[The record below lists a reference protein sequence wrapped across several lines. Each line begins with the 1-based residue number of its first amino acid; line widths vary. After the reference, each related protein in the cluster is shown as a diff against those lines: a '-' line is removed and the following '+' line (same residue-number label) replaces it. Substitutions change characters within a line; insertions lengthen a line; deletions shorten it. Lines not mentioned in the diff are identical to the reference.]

1 MTRRGKI
8 ARLPKNIRD
17 QVNQRLDD
25 GERGAPIVA
34 WLNSLPEVQAILARD
49 FDGKAITE
57 QNLSE
62 WRKGGYRD
70 WQARCQLLEIA
81 QRLQTG
87 PA

>member
-25 GERGAPIVA
+25 GEQGARLVA
-34 WLNSLPEVQAILARD
+34 WLNSLPEAQAILARD
-49 FDGKAITE
+49 FDGKAIRE

-62 WRKGGYRD
+62 WRKGGYRE
-70 WQARCQLLEIA
+70 WQATSQLLEMA
-81 QRLQTG
+81 QRLQPGTL
-87 PA
+87 

>member
-25 GERGAPIVA
+25 GKRAAPLVT
-34 WLNSLPEVQAILARD
+34 WLNSLPEAQAVLARD
-49 FDGKAITE
+49 FDGKAIRE

-70 WQARCQLLEIA
+70 WQARSQLLEIA